1 MTAYERDIFRGLR
14 AVRRVAR
21 RASSMGELLER
32 TLKRLAQ
39 RKTAPRKKSE
49 VQTVINQYYSY
60 EKAVTALRDSLAKD
74 FVSALD

>member
-1 MTAYERDIFRGLR
+1 
-14 AVRRVAR
+14 
-21 RASSMGELLER
+21 MGELLER